1 MVQASLTK
9 AYSGTKKK
17 KTYSWTSSPSNSTA
31 NAVIYCRVSS
41 TKQMTEGDGLA
52 SQENNCRNYAQ
63 TRGYVVCA
71 VFRDGVSGGTDN
83 RKGLQ
88 QMLDFLQS
96 QGEGMVVIIDD
107 LKRFAREVEVH
118 FDLKRIITDC
128 GARLESP
135 LFRFEDS
142 PEGKFVETIVAA
154 QAELE
159 RNQNKRQVVSRMRA
173 RLEMGYW
180 VFKAPPGYS
189 FERHPTAKKLLVPN
203 ELAPLVREAL
213 EGYASA
219 RFIRVSDVVHFLEA
233 NGFFQ
238 KGSRAQGTRH
248 GRVQEM
254 LESVIYSGWVEYAPW
269 DVSLRQGHHE
279 PLISLTN
286 YHKIQERL
294 HGKVGATKEL
304 PRHRE
309 FSLRGTVRCG
319 TCGYP
324 LTAYHSRGGSGKEYS
339 YYHCWKQ
346 GCSERGKAIRETV
359 LEGVIEELLAQLTM
373 TEEGLGTA
381 VDWLVE
387 QERSEG
393 QRRRETLTR
402 LGVQLSVLARQ
413 EEDLITSI
421 SRTQITQV
429 HQALETKLISLL
441 QEREKL
447 DGQRAQ
453 LSAGH
458 TSNGEGGESVRTIV
472 AEVEEYL
479 RNPLQI
485 WQTGDTKKRQLVA
498 RVAFPESLYWE
509 REKGVRTASFRLCYR
524 IIREVVEGKSDLVD
538 LTPICS
544 NSDTLSYDLIIH
556 ELRSLVQLVRDGNQA
571 ENDSDRAGRT
581 AVAVPKRDLRRAELV
596 AESPRG
602 AELVVRG
609 RGSSRKHCAWQPEA
623 A

>member
-1 MVQASLTK
+1 MAQASL
-9 AYSGTKKK
+9 AIAHPGTQKK
-17 KTYSWTSSPSNSTA
+17 KTYSGAASLPNSIK

-52 SQENNCRNYAQ
+52 SQENNCRNYANAK
-63 TRGYVVCA
+63 GYTICA

-88 QMLDFLQS
+88 KMLDFLQS

-142 PEGKFVETIVAA
+142 PEGKFIETIVAA

-180 VFKAPPGYS
+180 VFKAPPGYT
-189 FERHPTAKKLLVPN
+189 FERHPIAKKLLIPN

-219 RFIRVSDVVHFLEA
+219 RFIRISDVVHFLED

-238 KGSRAQGTRH
+238 KGSKAQGTRH

-269 DVSLRQGHHE
+269 GVSLRQGHHE

-294 HGKVGATKEL
+294 HGKTGPKKDL

-309 FSLRGTVRCG
+309 FALRGTLRCAS
-319 TCGYP
+319 CGYP
-324 LTAYHSRGGSGKEYS
+324 LTAYHTRGGSGKEYC

-359 LEGVIEELLAQLTM
+359 LAGVIEELLAQLTM
-373 TEEGLGTA
+373 TEEGLGA
-381 VDWLVE
+381 VVDWLVQ
-387 QERSEG
+387 QECAED

-402 LGVQLSVLARQ
+402 LGTQLSVLARQ

-421 SRTQITQV
+421 SRTQVTQV
-429 HQALETKLISLL
+429 HQALEAKLISLL

-447 DGQRAQ
+447 EGQRSR
-453 LSAGH
+453 LSQSHA
-458 TSNGEGGESVRTIV
+458 SNGKEGESVRTLV

-498 RVAFPESLYWE
+498 RVAFPQSLYWE
-509 REKGVRTASFRLCYR
+509 REKGVRTANFRLCYH
-524 IIREVVEGKSDLVD
+524 IIRGVVEGKSDLVD

-544 NSDTLSYDLIIH
+544 NTDSPSYDLIIH
-556 ELRSLVQLVRDGNQA
+556 ELRSLVQVVRDGNQA
-571 ENDSDRAGRT
+571 ENDSDRAGRV
-581 AVAVPKRDLRRAELV
+581 AVAVTKRDLRQVEPV

-602 AELVVRG
+602 AALAVQRK
-609 RGSSRKHCAWQPEA
+609 GSSRKHCAWQPEEV
-623 A
+623 